1 MRMKIISGAI
11 AILMLAQSLH
21 ADDWRSELR
30 AKMKPDE
37 SVVDV
42 MAARGTF
49 FADWIGDHFVEMS
62 WNGDLLIDVDN
73 NSVTDVAKWEVDEG
87 SLVVAFSAYPGRG
100 VLGPNGNSGLV
111 GWLYM
116 DDTNE
121 LRVEM
126 EVNAN
131 FAVYEVTSQG
141 TISAARAKVCRRR
154 NVGGGTCTNT
164 NCDNTENCAGDI
176 NHYCEWAYGL
186 LADFAAEFDIVLQD

>member
-1 MRMKIISGAI
+1 MIPALI
-11 AILMLAQSLH
+11 AFLFVQFAH

-42 MAARGTF
+42 LAARGTF
-49 FADWIGDHFVEMS
+49 FADWIGDHFVQMI
-62 WNGDLLIDVDN
+62 WNGDLSIVIDN
-73 NSVTDVAKWEVDEG
+73 NNVTDVAKWEINDG
-87 SLVVAFSAYPGRG
+87 SLVVAFSAYTGRG
-100 VLGPNGNSGLV
+100 SLGPNGNAGLT

-131 FAVYEVTSQG
+131 FAVYQVSSQG
-141 TISAARAKVCRRR
+141 AITAARAKVCRCR

-164 NCDNTENCAGDI
+164 NCDNTDNCAGDGS
-176 NHYCEWAYGL
+176 HYCEWAYGL
-186 LADFAAEFDIVLQD
+186 LADFAAGLDVVVQN